1 MLTFKSWKNQKGV
14 AFWFFQIWGDGE
26 IWDLIFFCWRS
37 HFTKNLEV
45 EHPPLCGAEGGM
57 SAEAEEVFAVTDSVF

>member
-14 AFWFFQIWGDGE
+14 AFWFFQIWR
-26 IWDLIFFCWRS
+26 DLRFDFFCWKS

-45 EHPPLCGAEGGM
+45 EHPPLCGAEDGM
-57 SAEAEEVFAVTDSVF
+57 SAEDEEVFAVTDSVF